1 MKNLVHFIFPAHPL
15 HLISPFLLPLY
26 TSISLLVLTSYPAMR
41 KNKALSIETVF
52 AIFNSFFKNNADN
65 IPKPYKFTTNSMES
79 NVEFT
84 QILTD
89 LGAYLPQLGQFIIQ
103 FNDVVTRN
111 GINVITD
118 SVGNMSM
125 DVPSEMSDALANN
138 LSKRLG
144 IIDRLITQRGQEI
157 NELLL
162 KGLELE
168 KNLKLENPDYVSPL
182 TEKINEFKRLN
193 SIYKH

>member
-1 MKNLVHFIFPAHPL
+1 
-15 HLISPFLLPLY
+15 
-26 TSISLLVLTSYPAMR
+26 
-41 KNKALSIETVF
+41 
-52 AIFNSFFKNNADN
+52 
-65 IPKPYKFTTNSMES
+65 MES